1 MPQPDLSP
9 IAVPHISPP
18 TTPSTSAAP
27 AAPDVRTLS
36 LAQLHRLAGRGS
48 RRAQA
53 ELERRMRAA
62 AADEPAAPR
71 SAPQP
76 PQRVPP
82 PSTPSVPG
90 LASRPL
96 REPVVP
102 AAAPAAAPGSAAL
115 VDSWQLIERQ
125 QLERARADGPPR
137 LVGRVLMGWG
147 VLLGLGGVALLA
159 RSGSAYYL
167 LSGAACAAVGALLMR
182 VSRWAAP
189 LHGVLIVLM
198 LAWAWRGGSG
208 VQALLQAAPLWIA
221 AAWIAVPAVREPLR

>member
-1 MPQPDLSP
+1 MGLVL
-9 IAVPHISPP
+9 IA
-18 TTPSTSAAP
+18 
-27 AAPDVRTLS
+27 
-36 LAQLHRLAGRGS
+36 
-48 RRAQA
+48 
-53 ELERRMRAA
+53 
-62 AADEPAAPR
+62 
-71 SAPQP
+71 
-76 PQRVPP
+76 
-82 PSTPSVPG
+82 
-90 LASRPL
+90 
-96 REPVVP
+96 
-102 AAAPAAAPGSAAL
+102 
-115 VDSWQLIERQ
+115 
-125 QLERARADGPPR
+125 
-137 LVGRVLMGWG
+137 WG